1 MLLDRLAE
9 LNQPHPSL
17 VDRTIEEFS
26 LEREPN
32 EPPSPFIGKKRIAL
46 DHAFRHNTVEEIFID
61 LETFT
66 RSEDADVASWA
77 SSTLQMLHLRSPTS
91 LKVAL
96 KATRLGA
103 NMTLREALNME
114 LGIATAF
121 CVSSPG
127 SCNRPNP
134 CNMLP

>member
-26 LEREPN
+26 LEREAAELPA
-32 EPPSPFIGKKRIAL
+32 PFIGKKRIAL
-46 DHAFRHNTVEEIFID
+46 DHAFRHNTVEEIIVE
-61 LETFT
+61 LETFS
-66 RSEDADVASWA
+66 RSEDAEVASWA
-77 SSTLQMLHLRSPTS
+77 GNTLEMLHLRSPTS

-96 KATRLGA
+96 KAIRLGA
-103 NMTLREALNME
+103 NMTLREALDME

-121 CVSSPG
+121 CVSFFSG
-127 SCNRPNP
+127 SCNRPV
-134 CNMLP
+134 